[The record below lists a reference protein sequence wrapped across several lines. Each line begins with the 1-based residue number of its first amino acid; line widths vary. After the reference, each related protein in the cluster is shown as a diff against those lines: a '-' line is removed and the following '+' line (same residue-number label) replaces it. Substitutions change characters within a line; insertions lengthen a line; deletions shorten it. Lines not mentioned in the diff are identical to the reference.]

1 MDLSM
6 RWLKDYVDIGEVSMR
21 DFSEAMSMSGSKVE
35 GWKTEFD
42 EVKNVV
48 VGKILSVEKHPD
60 SDHLVICQLDVG
72 QEEPVQIVTGASN
85 VHVGDIVPV
94 ALHKS
99 ELPNGVKI
107 TRGKLRGVMS
117 NGMLCSLGELGLT
130 KGDFPYAIE
139 DGIFLIE
146 EDCQIGQDI
155 ASALGCNDT
164 TVEFEIT
171 PNRPDCLSVIGLA
184 REAAATF
191 HKPLNLHQTEVKGCG
206 GDVHDYLSVEVQNKE
221 LCQRYVA
228 RVVKN
233 VKIGPSP
240 RWMRERLRASG
251 VRPIDNIVDI
261 TNYVML
267 EYGQPMHAFDIE
279 YVKGHKIIVR
289 NARTG
294 ETIQTLDG
302 VDRTLSEEMLVIA
315 DEEKASAVAGVMGGE
330 NSGIHE
336 GTHTVVFESACFK
349 GSSVRVTA
357 KKLGM
362 RTESS
367 SRFEKGLDPQN
378 CLPAVMRA
386 CELVEQ
392 LGAGE
397 VVDGVIDVDNSGYQ
411 PTVLHLDPVWINTF
425 LGTDISREKMEEI
438 LKNLQF
444 GVDGENIIVP
454 SFRGD
459 VQHKADVAEEIARFY
474 GYNNIPTTTAKGN
487 PEGGYS
493 DYQQFERTVNQNML
507 AQGMYEI
514 MTYSFVSP
522 KEYDRIRLPKDDP
535 KRESVVILNPLG
547 EDTSIMRTNA
557 IPSMM
562 LILAKNYNNRNGA
575 VSLYEI
581 GNEYIPIAGEQLP
594 DEVPNLILGMYGE
607 DRDFF
612 TLKGVVE
619 NLFDTLGIEDY
630 DVEALD
636 SPDCRSRCCSLQ
648 GGTDLPSGPLRGHL
662 QGRRG
667 DRYHRRNPSAGLR
680 QLRHQHP
687 RLCGQA
693 EDEKTVRAAVC
704 RQEVSSAAEVPGI
717 HPRPGAAVRRQ
728 LAGTDH
734 GEGDQGRCRQDFG
747 EGRAVRRLQGQPDC
761 RRQEE
766 CGLQHHYARQRPHP
780 HRRGSGRRDEQ
791 DSEGP
796 RRTGRPDPFLAG

>member
-85 VHVGDIVPV
+85 VHAGDIVPV

-191 HKPLNLHQTEVKGCG
+191 HKPLNLHQPEVKGCG
-206 GDVHDYLSVEVQNKE
+206 GDVHDYLSVEVQNRE

-411 PTVLHLDPVWINTF
+411 PTVLHLDPAWINTF

-444 GVDGENIIVP
+444 GIDGENIIVP

-547 EDTSIMRTNA
+547 EDTSIMRTNI

-562 LILAKNYNNRNGA
+562 LTLAKNYNNRNGA
-575 VSLYEI
+575 VALYEI
-581 GNEYIPIAGEQLP
+581 GNEYIPVEGQELP
-594 DEVPNLILGMYGE
+594 DEVPNLALGMYGE

-612 TLKGVVE
+612 TLKGVME

-630 DVEALD
+630 DVTACHD
-636 SPDCRSRCCSLQ
+636 NPTFHPGRC
-648 GGTDLPSGPLRGHL
+648 
-662 QGRRG
+662 
-667 DRYHRRNPSAGLR
+667 
-680 QLRHQHP
+680 
-687 RLCGQA
+687 
-693 EDEKTVRAAVC
+693 AVISKDG
-704 RQEVSSAAEVPGI
+704 EEIGVIGEI
-717 HPRPGAAVRRQ
+717 HPLVCANYGINTRVYVGKLKMRKLYALQSADKKYHPLPKFPASTRDLALLCDDSLPVLTMEKAIKAAAGKILEKVELFDVYKGSQIADGKKSVAFNITMRASDRTLTDEEVGGAMNRILKA
-728 LAGTDH
+728 L
-734 GEGDQGRCRQDFG
+734 
-747 EGRAVRRLQGQPDC
+747 
-761 RRQEE
+761 EE
-766 CGLQHHYARQRPHP
+766 LGAQIR
-780 HRRGSGRRDEQ
+780 S
-791 DSEGP
+791 
-796 RRTGRPDPFLAG
+796 

>member
-85 VHVGDIVPV
+85 VHAGDIVPV

-191 HKPLNLHQTEVKGCG
+191 HKPLNLHQPEVKGCG
-206 GDVHDYLSVEVQNKE
+206 GDIHDYLSVEVQNKE

-315 DEEKASAVAGVMGGE
+315 DEEK
-330 NSGIHE
+330 
-336 GTHTVVFESACFK
+336 
-349 GSSVRVTA
+349 
-357 KKLGM
+357 
-362 RTESS
+362 
-367 SRFEKGLDPQN
+367 DPQN

-411 PTVLHLDPVWINTF
+411 PTVLHLDPAWINTF

-444 GVDGENIIVP
+444 GIDGENIIVP

-581 GNEYIPIAGEQLP
+581 GNEYIPVPGEQLP

-630 DVEALD
+630 DVEACHD
-636 SPDCRSRCCSLQ
+636 NPTFHPGRCAVISKDGEELGIIGEIHPLVCANYGINTRVYVGRLRMRKLYALQ
-648 GGTDLPSGPLRGHL
+648 GAEKKYHPLPKFPASTRDLALLCDDSLPVLTMEKAIKAAAGKILEKVELFDVYKGSQIADGKKSVAFNITMRASDRTLTD
-662 QGRRG
+662 
-667 DRYHRRNPSAGLR
+667 
-680 QLRHQHP
+680 
-687 RLCGQA
+687 
-693 EDEKTVRAAVC
+693 E
-704 RQEVSSAAEVPGI
+704 EVG
-717 HPRPGAAVRRQ
+717 GAMNKILKA
-728 LAGTDH
+728 L
-734 GEGDQGRCRQDFG
+734 
-747 EGRAVRRLQGQPDC
+747 
-761 RRQEE
+761 EE
-766 CGLQHHYARQRPHP
+766 LGAQIR
-780 HRRGSGRRDEQ
+780 S
-791 DSEGP
+791 
-796 RRTGRPDPFLAG
+796 